1 VSEVLALE
9 QVAKTYV
16 ARDGSDVPVLKH
28 VTLSVRQGEF
38 KVVHGASGSGKS
50 TLLLAAGGLLQPDSG
65 TVRVSGQD
73 LYALSPEARS
83 RFRGEHIGF
92 VFQQFHLIPYLNVLE
107 NVLAPTLAVAD
118 AGARKRA
125 TELIEM
131 LGLSHRLKHPPADLS
146 TGERQRVALARA
158 MLNQPALVLADE
170 PTGNLD
176 SANAAIVIRHLRE
189 FTERGGAV
197 LLATHDNRIDAGERY
212 ELVHGALQEL
222 SSVESPTAS

>member
-1 VSEVLALE
+1 
-9 QVAKTYV
+9 
-16 ARDGSDVPVLKH
+16 
-28 VTLSVRQGEF
+28 
-38 KVVHGASGSGKS
+38 
-50 TLLLAAGGLLQPDSG
+50 
-65 TVRVSGQD
+65 
-73 LYALSPEARS
+73 
-83 RFRGEHIGF
+83 
-92 VFQQFHLIPYLNVLE
+92 
-107 NVLAPTLAVAD
+107 VAD